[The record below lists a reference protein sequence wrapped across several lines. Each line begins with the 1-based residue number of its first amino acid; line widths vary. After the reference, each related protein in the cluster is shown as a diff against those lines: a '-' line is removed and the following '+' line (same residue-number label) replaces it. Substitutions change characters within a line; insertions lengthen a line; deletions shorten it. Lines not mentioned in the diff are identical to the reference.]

1 MSAPGFVFYPGDY
14 LRDTVGLTTQEHGA
28 YFLILL
34 HLYAQG
40 GRMKKDP
47 RYLAR
52 VTGLTPTKFRK
63 AWAELE
69 RFFFEDPDGLT
80 IGHRR
85 VDREL
90 EKQKRLSETRA
101 DARRGKGKPH
111 KNGKFLSE
119 KRIQTESKNPE
130 KAEGK
135 QADGGS
141 IDNQLSVTLSI
152 DRVSVSYETEKP
164 YLSPDG
170 ADALA
175 RLLDAAASAPA
186 SAEEAKRLALD
197 VEGFHNGR
205 LIVGGRYSLDRF
217 SRTLKAP
224 LEASGVTLA
233 LRPAEPSP
241 VAENVIP
248 LARTG

>member
-14 LRDTVGLTTQEHGA
+14 LRDTIGLRTEEHGA
-28 YFLILL
+28 YCLMLF
-34 HLYAQG
+34 HLFAQG

-63 AWAELE
+63 AWAELS

-80 IGHRR
+80 IGHKR

-90 EKQKRLSETRA
+90 EKQRALSKTRA
-101 DARRGKGKPH
+101 EARTGKGKPR
-111 KNGKFLSE
+111 KNGKFLKQ
-119 KRIQTESKNPE
+119 KRIQTDSEIS
-130 KAEGK
+130 GK
-135 QADGGS
+135 TEQKQPGGGS

-170 ADALA
+170 AEALA

-186 SAEEAKRLALD
+186 SGEEAKRLALD
-197 VEGFHNGR
+197 VQGFHDGR
-205 LIVGGRYSLDRF
+205 LIVGGRYSLERF
-217 SRTLKAP
+217 SRSLAAPLKAAG
-224 LEASGVTLA
+224 LTLA
-233 LRPAEPSP
+233 LREAEPP
-241 VAENVIP
+241 AIAENVIP
-248 LARTG
+248 LARAC